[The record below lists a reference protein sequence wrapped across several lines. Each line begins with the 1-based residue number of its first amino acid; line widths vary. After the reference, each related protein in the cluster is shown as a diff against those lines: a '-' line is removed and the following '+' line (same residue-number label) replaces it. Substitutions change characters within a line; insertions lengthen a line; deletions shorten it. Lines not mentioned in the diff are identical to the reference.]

1 MRMETKKKQ
10 ITEFSDNFLTVYC
23 HFIYKYLGRKML
35 SNVKFK
41 RFFSTN
47 VYNKRYEAI
56 LKKANLSILPEE
68 YFVSV
73 YITIIGVFGLIML
86 SSIILLFVNSL
97 YSLIVFYGGIIGI
110 VSLGIFLYNYPIVVS
125 RKRAMEIDASIPYLL
140 PYMKILSKELT
151 LSKIMAII
159 SDFLIYKEIKAEF
172 KKVKYYSEFIGYDI
186 HSSIRE
192 AMQSCPSRQLADLM
206 NDMVTIS
213 NSGGDIY
220 SYLERKLNNL
230 NDEITAIEKKN
241 IDTLLIYS
249 QVYVVLLLISPLFFA
264 IMSSILNLVQIS
276 SQTEMVPGSGN
287 ILGIILM
294 LFILPFLYIGFMMLI
309 YYSKPLYS
317 RLVPIKN
324 D

>member
-1 MRMETKKKQ
+1 MV
-10 ITEFSDNFLTVYC
+10 ILLYIPFSDNFLTIYC

-140 PYMKILSKELT
+140 PYMKILSKVKLT
-151 LSKIMAII
+151 
-159 SDFLIYKEIKAEF
+159 Y
-172 KKVKYYSEFIGYDI
+172 
-186 HSSIRE
+186 
-192 AMQSCPSRQLADLM
+192 
-206 NDMVTIS
+206 
-213 NSGGDIY
+213 
-220 SYLERKLNNL
+220 
-230 NDEITAIEKKN
+230 
-241 IDTLLIYS
+241 
-249 QVYVVLLLISPLFFA
+249 
-264 IMSSILNLVQIS
+264 
-276 SQTEMVPGSGN
+276 
-287 ILGIILM
+287 
-294 LFILPFLYIGFMMLI
+294 
-309 YYSKPLYS
+309 
-317 RLVPIKN
+317 
-324 D
+324 